1 MSECT
6 QANELQALKRKF
18 EFSHASKHSF
28 HSGLTSPLSR
38 QKNNK
43 TGRSKPLDLCGQA
56 VLFFIFSYSRCEDN
70 CYIWDIGLLKN
81 LKAIFCQL

>member
-6 QANELQALKRKF
+6 HANELQALNRKF
-18 EFSHASKHSF
+18 EFFHASKHSF
-28 HSGLTSPLSR
+28 HSGLARPLSR

-43 TGRSKPLDLCGQA
+43 TGRFKPLDLCGQE
-56 VLFFIFSYSRCEDN
+56 VLFFIFSHSRCEDI
-70 CYIWDIGLLKN
+70 CYMWDVGLVQM